1 MAIKNSKNCRNKI
14 DHKNFKMIIIMI
26 TEVSHF
32 FQAEFS
38 SEISLYIFVNF
49 GQRSNMNNQKLYK

>member
-38 SEISLYIFVNF
+38 SEISLYIFCQFWSEVE
-49 GQRSNMNNQKLYK
+49 YE